1 MNCFDM
7 PSFFQD
13 KRDQANREAHSI
25 QLGSHSVQRQAGSGK
40 QGRHCG
46 TISVSKK
53 AQCEPLSKSSPVYV
67 GKRGQQ
73 PMFTKEQVQE
83 MITQALQGL
92 NEAWEKKF
100 LSLEQKMPSISSSHT
115 VPNVSKLQ
123 LSIQFT

>member
-1 MNCFDM
+1 
-7 PSFFQD
+7 
-13 KRDQANREAHSI
+13 
-25 QLGSHSVQRQAGSGK
+25 
-40 QGRHCG
+40 
-46 TISVSKK
+46 
-53 AQCEPLSKSSPVYV
+53 
-67 GKRGQQ
+67 
-73 PMFTKEQVQE
+73 MFTKEQVQE

>member
-1 MNCFDM
+1 M
-7 PSFFQD
+7 PSIFQD
-13 KRDQANREAHSI
+13 TRGQANREAQSV

-40 QGRHCG
+40 QGRHCDA
-46 TISVSKK
+46 TSVSKQ
-53 AQCEPLSKSSPVYV
+53 AQREPLSKSSPVCV
-67 GKRGQQ
+67 SKQGQQ

-100 LSLEQKMPSISSSHT
+100 LSLEQKMPSISSSHI

-123 LSIQFT
+123 MSI